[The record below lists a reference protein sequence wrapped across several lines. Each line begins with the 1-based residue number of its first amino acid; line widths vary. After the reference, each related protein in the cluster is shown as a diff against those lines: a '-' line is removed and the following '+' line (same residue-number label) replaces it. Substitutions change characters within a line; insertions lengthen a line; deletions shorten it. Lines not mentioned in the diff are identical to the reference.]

1 MDVKKKITSPENDLK
16 PATGEDERAVCSL
29 DGARHESC
37 IKGQIF

>member
-1 MDVKKKITSPENDLK
+1 MDVKKKKTSPENDLK